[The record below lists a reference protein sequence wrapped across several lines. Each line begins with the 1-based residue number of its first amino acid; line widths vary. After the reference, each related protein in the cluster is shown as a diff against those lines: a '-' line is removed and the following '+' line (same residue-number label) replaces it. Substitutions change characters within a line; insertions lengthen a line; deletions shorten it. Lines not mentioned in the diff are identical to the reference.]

1 MMVVITH
8 DGWKPSGKKS
18 TVHFFKDQNS
28 LCNQTQPLN
37 GNKTFP
43 VGDDYSVRFCKK
55 CKIVLNTYSDLKKL
69 IKEIEGLDFLL
80 FREKSSIFDS

>member
-8 DGWKPSGKKS
+8 DGWNAQWKKS

-43 VGDDYSVRFCKK
+43 VG
-55 CKIVLNTYSDLKKL
+55 NDL
-69 IKEIEGLDFLL
+69 
-80 FREKSSIFDS
+80 SIYCFFESKN